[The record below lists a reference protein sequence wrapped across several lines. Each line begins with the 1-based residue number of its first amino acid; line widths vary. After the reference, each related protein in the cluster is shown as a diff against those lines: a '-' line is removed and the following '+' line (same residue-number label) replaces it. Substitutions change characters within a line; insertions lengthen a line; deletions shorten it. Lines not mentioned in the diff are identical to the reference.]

1 MQCTVCQA
9 ENSPTAV
16 SCSKCSTPLPWN
28 NSSLEATVSGG
39 TLPPG
44 AIPSAA
50 AAWSI
55 AVTAPSGAPGAEGE
69 LLVGTFLAER
79 YEILELLGQGG
90 MGAVYKARDTELE
103 RLVALKLIRPE
114 LASNPEILRR
124 FKQELILARDVT
136 HRNVIRI
143 FDLGQAKGIKF
154 ITMEFVD
161 GRDLRTV
168 LRERGKV
175 PPDESVQIIA
185 QVCRALEAAHAAGVV
200 HRDLKPQNIMLDA
213 KDRVYVMDFGIA
225 HSLETPG
232 MTQTGALMGTP
243 EYMSPEQAKGMKV
256 DARSDLFALG
266 IIFYEMLTG
275 VSPYKADTAI
285 ATLLKRTQERPQP
298 PAELDPTLPRV
309 ISDVV
314 MKCLEID
321 RDQRYSTAREILED
335 LGHEAP
341 TSVRTIAPTLLRATV
356 VPKQKEASLFQRY
369 RIWIAGIATAVLL
382 AGLGIG
388 FRGRFSSGT
397 PTSHAPV
404 TVMIADFNNH
414 TGDSVFNGTLEST
427 LKLALEGAPFISAY
441 NRTRM
446 RELGIRPVAAL
457 DEAKAQ
463 EIAANQGLNVVV
475 SGSLDQQ
482 GSAYRLSLR
491 AVQAITGKTI
501 VTAEE
506 SASSKDQVLFAVT
519 KLGTAVRKAL
529 GDATSDSDQLFAM
542 DTVSAASIEAVHG
555 YALGLEA
562 MGSGRNDEA
571 QKDFSQTVDL
581 DPNFGLAYVGLA
593 VSDDNLG
600 RKQAAEKYIKQA
612 ITHIDHMTERERFR
626 TRAYLYL
633 LTGDSQKCV
642 DEYGALLSR
651 YPSDLAAIN
660 NMANCFMDLRNISRA
675 VEEARKVVNIVPK
688 LAILHV
694 NLALF
699 SAYGG
704 DFKTAAAEAK
714 ATEQLNP
721 SYVYGYL
728 AEAFAD
734 LGSEQIADAGEV
746 YQKITS
752 INPTLG
758 AAGSA
763 DLAIYQGRFK
773 EAAALLQMG
782 AAADTADHNP
792 DGAADKLS
800 ELAYT
805 RLLRGD
811 KPAALAA
818 AKSALDLS
826 KEVKTRFIAARIFA
840 ATDEL
845 SKATEI
851 AQGLSSDL
859 QVQPQAY
866 AKLILGEIALKKGD
880 GRGAVKQITDANSMM
895 DTWIGRF
902 DLGRTYLE
910 IGAFT
915 EADSEFDRCI
925 NRRGETLALFLDEV
939 PTYGYFPQVYYYQG
953 RVREGLKSEG
963 FKESYKKYLDIRG
976 AAGED
981 PLLAEVRRRAGA

>member
-9 ENSPTAV
+9 ENPPTAA
-16 SCSKCSTPLPWN
+16 SCTKCRTPLPWN
-28 NSSLEATVSGG
+28 DPSLGATVSGG
-39 TLPPG
+39 TLPSG

-69 LLVGTFLAER
+69 LLVGTSLAER

-124 FKQELILARDVT
+124 FKQELILAREVT

-143 FDLGQAKGIKF
+143 FDLGQTKGIKF
-154 ITMEFVD
+154 ITMEFVE
-161 GRDLRTV
+161 GRDLRTA

-185 QVCRALEAAHAAGVV
+185 QICRALEAAHAAGVV

-298 PAELDPTLPRV
+298 PAELDPTLPKV

-321 RDQRYSTAREILED
+321 RDHRYSTAREILED

-341 TSVRTIAPTLLRATV
+341 TSVRTIASTLLRAAV
-356 VPKQKEASLFQRY
+356 VPKRTEASLFQRY
-369 RIWIAGIATAVLL
+369 RIWIAGITTAVLL

-388 FRGRFSSGT
+388 FRSRFFSGT

-404 TVMIADFNNH
+404 TVMIADFSNH
-414 TGDSVFNGTLEST
+414 TGDSVFTGTLEST
-427 LKLALEGAPFISAY
+427 LKLALEGASFISAY

-457 DEAKAQ
+457 DEAKAR
-463 EIAANQGLNVVV
+463 EIAANQGLNVVI
-475 SGSLDQQ
+475 SGSLDRQ
-482 GSAYRLSLR
+482 GNAYSISLR

-501 VTAEE
+501 VTGEE
-506 SASSKDQVLFAVT
+506 SVSSKDQVLFAVT

-529 GDATSDSDQLFAM
+529 GDPTSDSDQRFAM
-542 DTVSAASIEAVHG
+542 DTLSAVSIEAVHG
-555 YALGLEA
+555 YSLGLEA
-562 MGSGRNDEA
+562 LGSGHNDEA
-571 QKDFSQTVDL
+571 LKAFSQTVDL
-581 DPNFGLAYVGLA
+581 DPNFGFAYAGLA
-593 VSDDNLG
+593 VSARNLG
-600 RKQAAEKYIKQA
+600 RPQDAEKYIRQA
-612 ITHIDHMTERERFR
+612 ITHIDHMTERERYR

-651 YPSDLAAIN
+651 YP
-660 NMANCFMDLRNISRA
+660 
-675 VEEARKVVNIVPK
+675 
-688 LAILHV
+688 
-694 NLALF
+694 
-699 SAYGG
+699 
-704 DFKTAAAEAK
+704 DFKTAAVEAK
-714 ATEQLNP
+714 ATERLNP
-721 SYVYGYL
+721 SYAYGYL

-734 LGSEQIADAGEV
+734 LGSEQIAQADVV

-752 INPTLG
+752 IYSSLG

-763 DLAIYQGRFK
+763 DLAVYQGRFK
-773 EAAALLQMG
+773 EAADQLQKG
-782 AAADTADHNP
+782 AAADSAGHEP
-792 DGAADKLS
+792 DAAASKLA
-800 ELAYT
+800 ELGYT
-805 RLLRGD
+805 ELLRGD

-818 AKSALDLS
+818 VKSALDLS
-826 KEVKTRFIAARIFA
+826 KEVKTRFIAARIYA
-840 ATDEL
+840 ATDEV
-845 SKATEI
+845 SKAAEI
-851 AQGLSSDL
+851 AHGLSLEL
-859 QVQPQAY
+859 QVEPQVY
-866 AKLILGEIALKKGD
+866 GKLIQGEIALKKAD
-880 GRGAVKQITDANSMM
+880 GRGAVKLFSEANNLL

-902 DLGRTYLE
+902 DLGRAYLE

-925 NRRGETLALFLDEV
+925 ARRGETLALFLDEV

>member
-9 ENSPTAV
+9 ENPPTAA
-16 SCSKCSTPLPWN
+16 SCTKCSTPLPWN
-28 NSSLEATVSGG
+28 DPSLGATVSGG
-39 TLPPG
+39 TLPSG

-55 AVTAPSGAPGAEGE
+55 AVTAPSGAPGTEGE
-69 LLVGTFLAER
+69 LLVGTSLAER

-124 FKQELILARDVT
+124 FKQELILAREVT

-143 FDLGQAKGIKF
+143 FDLGQTKGIKF
-154 ITMEFVD
+154 ITMEFVE

-185 QVCRALEAAHAAGVV
+185 QICRALEAAHAAGVV

-298 PAELDPTLPRV
+298 PAELDPTLPKV

-321 RDQRYSTAREILED
+321 RDHRYSTAREILED

-341 TSVRTIAPTLLRATV
+341 TSVRTIASTLLRAAV
-356 VPKQKEASLFQRY
+356 VPKRTEASLFQRY
-369 RIWIAGIATAVLL
+369 RIWIAGITTAVLL

-388 FRGRFSSGT
+388 FRSRFFSGT

-404 TVMIADFNNH
+404 TVMIADFSNH

-427 LKLALEGAPFISAY
+427 LKLALEGASFISAY

-457 DEAKAQ
+457 DEAKAR
-463 EIAANQGLNVVV
+463 EIAANQGLNVVI
-475 SGSLDQQ
+475 SGSLDRQ
-482 GSAYRLSLR
+482 GNAYSISQR

-501 VTAEE
+501 VTGEE
-506 SASSKDQVLFAVT
+506 SVSSKDQVLFAVT

-529 GDATSDSDQLFAM
+529 GDPTSDSDQRFAM
-542 DTVSAASIEAVHG
+542 DTLSAVSIEAVHG
-555 YALGLEA
+555 YSLGLEA
-562 MGSGRNDEA
+562 LGSGHNDEA
-571 QKDFSQTVDL
+571 LKAFSQTVDL
-581 DPNFGLAYVGLA
+581 DPNFGFAYAGLA
-593 VSDDNLG
+593 VSARNLG
-600 RKQAAEKYIKQA
+600 RPQDAEKYIRQA
-612 ITHIDHMTERERFR
+612 ITHIDHMTERERYR

-651 YPSDLAAIN
+651 YPSDSGAN
-660 NMANCFMDLRNISRA
+660 NNVADCFTRLRNMPRA
-675 VEEARKVVNIVPK
+675 VEETRKAVNILPK
-688 LAILHV
+688 LATYHV

-721 SYVYGYL
+721 SYAYGYL

-734 LGSEQIADAGEV
+734 LGSEQIAQADVV

-752 INPTLG
+752 IYSSLG

-763 DLAIYQGRFK
+763 DLAVYQGRFK
-773 EAAALLQMG
+773 EAADQLQKG
-782 AAADTADHNP
+782 AAADSAGHEP
-792 DGAADKLS
+792 DAAASKLA
-800 ELAYT
+800 ELGYT
-805 RLLRGD
+805 ELLRGD

-818 AKSALDLS
+818 VKSALDLS
-826 KEVKTRFIAARIFA
+826 KEVKTRFIAARIYA
-840 ATDEL
+840 ATDEV
-845 SKATEI
+845 SKAAEI
-851 AQGLSSDL
+851 AHGLSLEL
-859 QVQPQAY
+859 QVEPQVY
-866 AKLILGEIALKKGD
+866 GKLIQGEIALKKAD
-880 GRGAVKQITDANSMM
+880 GRGAVKLFSEANNLL

-902 DLGRTYLE
+902 DLGRAYLE

-925 NRRGETLALFLDEV
+925 ARRGETLALFLDEV